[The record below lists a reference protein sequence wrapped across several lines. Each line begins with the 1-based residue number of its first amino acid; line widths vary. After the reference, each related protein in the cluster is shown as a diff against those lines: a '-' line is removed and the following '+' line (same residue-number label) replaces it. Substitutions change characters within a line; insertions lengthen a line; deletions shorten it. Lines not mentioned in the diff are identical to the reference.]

1 MLNAHAHATVA
12 SSPCLQIGRPL
23 YTQESVS
30 AVAGG
35 ALRQRSQSVLQV
47 DEVREVDQ
55 GSYTCTAHNLQG
67 ARSVSTTVT
76 VLPRAKPKK
85 KP

>member
-1 MLNAHAHATVA
+1 MLFAHAAVTFFHH
-12 SSPCLQIGRPL
+12 SQIGRPQ

-35 ALRQRSQSVLQV
+35 VLRQRSQSVLLV
-47 DEVREVDQ
+47 DEVRDVDQ
-55 GSYTCTAHNLQG
+55 GSYTCTAQNLQG

-76 VLPRAKPKK
+76 VLSKAKPKK

>member
-1 MLNAHAHATVA
+1 MLSAHTAFH
-12 SSPCLQIGRPL
+12 CLQIGRPL
-23 YTQESVS
+23 YTQDSVS

-35 ALRQRSQSVLQV
+35 VLRQRSLSVLLV

-55 GSYTCTAHNLQG
+55 GSYTCTAQNLQG

-76 VLPRAKPKK
+76 VLSKAKPKK
-85 KP
+85 KS

>member
-1 MLNAHAHATVA
+1 M
-12 SSPCLQIGRPL
+12 QIGRPL

-30 AVAGG
+30 AVAAG
-35 ALRQRSQSVLQV
+35 ALRQRSQSVLLV

-67 ARSVSTTVT
+67 ARSASTAVA
-76 VLPRAKPKK
+76 VLLPKAKPKK